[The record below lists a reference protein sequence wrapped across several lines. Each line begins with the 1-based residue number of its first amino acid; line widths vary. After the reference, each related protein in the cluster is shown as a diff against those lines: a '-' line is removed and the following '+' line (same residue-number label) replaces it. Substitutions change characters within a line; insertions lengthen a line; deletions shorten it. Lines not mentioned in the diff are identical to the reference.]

1 MSLWSRDRWVA
12 VLSPERVAL
21 VRRRP
26 GRRTPPELHAQRS
39 CANPTSDAALE
50 ALRTLLAA
58 EDLGRGQLT
67 MVLSSHFVQY
77 LLVPWRAGLT
87 RPSEMSAF
95 AHMCFE
101 ETFGGRAGDRTVL
114 VAGERAGGARVAAAL
129 DSAWLQ
135 ALQSAAAASALRLVS
150 ITPHLCAVFDRAQRR
165 LAARDFLLLVA
176 EPSRSCVLVAGDG
189 HWRSLRCTATPA
201 RPLELAQLVE
211 REAQLCGLADEGMP
225 AVFVH
230 APGQER
236 LELPACQGVLPQ
248 RLELPGA
255 RPGVVDALFGM
266 AEAVA

>member
-1 MSLWSRDRWVA
+1 VSLWSRDRWVA

-26 GRRTPPELHAQRS
+26 GWRTLPELHAQRM
-39 CANPTSDAALE
+39 CADATADAALE
-50 ALRTLLAA
+50 ALRTLLAQQDVGGGA
-58 EDLGRGQLT
+58 LT
-67 MVLSSHFVQY
+67 IVLSSHFVQY
-77 LLVPWRAGLT
+77 LLVPWRAGVT
-87 RPSEMSAF
+87 RPSELKAF
-95 AHMCFE
+95 AQMCFE

-114 VAGERAGGARVAAAL
+114 VARERAGSARVAAAL

-150 ITPHLCAVFDRAQRR
+150 IQPHLCAVFDRAQRP
-165 LAARDFLLLVA
+165 LGSRDFLLLVA
-176 EPSRSCVLVAGDG
+176 EPARSCVLVASDG

-201 RPLELAQLVE
+201 RRIELAQLVE

-225 AVFVH
+225 AVFLH
-230 APGQER
+230 APGQEG

-248 RLELPGA
+248 RLQLPGA
-255 RPGVVDALFGM
+255 RPGVVDALLGM

>member
-1 MSLWSRDRWVA
+1 MSLWSRDRWIA

-26 GRRTPPELHAQRS
+26 GRRPPLELHAQRS
-39 CANPTSDAALE
+39 CSHPTLDAALE
-50 ALRTLLAA
+50 ALRALLADGA
-58 EDLGRGQLT
+58 VGGGKLT
-67 MVLSSHFVQY
+67 IVLSSHFVQY

-87 RPSEMSAF
+87 RPSELSAF
-95 AHMCFE
+95 AQLCFE

-165 LAARDFLLLVA
+165 LGARDFLLLVA
-176 EPSRSCVLVAGDG
+176 EPARSCVLVASDG
-189 HWRSLRCTATPA
+189 HWRSLRCTSTPA
-201 RPLELAQLVE
+201 RGLELAQLVE
-211 REAQLCGLADEGMP
+211 REAQLSGLADERMP

-236 LELPACQGVLPQ
+236 LALPTCQGVLPQ

-255 RPGVVDALFGM
+255 LPGVVDHLLGM